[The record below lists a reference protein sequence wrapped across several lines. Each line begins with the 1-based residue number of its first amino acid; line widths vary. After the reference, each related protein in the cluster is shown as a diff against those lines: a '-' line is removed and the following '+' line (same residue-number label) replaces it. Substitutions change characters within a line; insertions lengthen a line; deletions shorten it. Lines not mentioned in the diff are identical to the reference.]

1 MKKFAI
7 YFINSDEKS
16 CILGIEKDYDT
27 ALSKSKLYNRLDK
40 VYIYEYESDTSVD
53 DDLANLLELENV
65 IDKKDV

>member
-7 YFINSDEKS
+7 YFINSDSKS

-27 ALSKSKLYNRLDK
+27 ALSKSKLYNRFDK

-53 DDLANLLELENV
+53 DDLANLLELENI